1 MARLNQEVRAVQN
14 PALGAA
20 VLWRSVVGYEQGNR
34 KGAPTPLPI
43 LFLLLPILLHD
54 ETARVVASTNRGS
67 GLRKFEEKFFGTQ
80 AKADLVFAI
89 HTRAL
94 AMRGLTLDSLRVS
107 LAGGLL
113 SIDPV
118 SASAFALSKT
128 PAAAGI
134 AESVRELLRSAEKL
148 GYWLG
153 ELTLHEIGII
163 LRVSF

>member
-1 MARLNQEVRAVQN
+1 MARLNQEVKAVQN
-14 PALGAA
+14 PALGAT
-20 VLWRSVVGYEQGNR
+20 VLWRSVVGYEQGNGR
-34 KGAPTPLPI
+34 GESTPLPI
-43 LFLLLPILLHD
+43 LFLLLPILLHE
-54 ETARVVASTNRGS
+54 ETARMVASTNRAS
-67 GLRKFEEKFFGTQ
+67 GLRKFAEKFFGTQ

-94 AMRGLTLDSLRVS
+94 AMRGLTLDSLRIS
-107 LAGGLL
+107 IAGGLL
-113 SIDPV
+113 SVDSA

-134 AESVRELLRSAEKL
+134 AESVRDLLRSAEKL